1 MSDFIF
7 VVLFLGFM
15 AACVAY
21 VALCERVVGNDDP
34 TGAAEARR

>member
-1 MSDFIF
+1 MSDVIF

-15 AACVAY
+15 AACIAY

-34 TGAAEARR
+34 TSAEEVQR